1 MAARVIPFAQNLSA
15 KNISITATDALPE
28 GGMLQAT
35 QDAVTFT
42 NNSGYPIDI
51 AFNPPGIFTDITG
64 LSPTPPNNVNTQP
77 APTNGAANYYVTVH
91 NPGGTVVNGPYSIQ
105 AGSGYMT
112 VTVGSNLVCSPDPVA
127 IPVGGRLEMR
137 PAVSGNRYS
146 VSWSN
151 GNPLN
156 ITTVDST
163 PHTATGGAG
172 QFPYAVAQNVAQA
185 TGGGKVVIQ
194 NT

>member
-1 MAARVIPFAQNLSA
+1 MAARVIPYAQNLSA

-28 GGMLQAT
+28 GAMLQTT
-35 QDAVTFT
+35 QNAVTFT

-64 LSPTPPNNVNTQP
+64 LTPTPPNNFNTQP
-77 APTNGAANYYVTVH
+77 APPNGAANYYVTVH

-105 AGSGYMT
+105 AGSGFM
-112 VTVGSNLVCSPDPVA
+112 VVSVGANLNCTPDPVA

-137 PAVSGNRYS
+137 PTIVGRYD

-156 ITTVDST
+156 ITTVDSA

-172 QFPYAVAQNVAQA
+172 QFPYSVTLHLGQA

>member
-15 KNISITATDALPE
+15 KNISITPNDAQPE

-51 AFNPPGIFTDITG
+51 AFTPSGVFTDITG
-64 LSPTPPNNVNTQP
+64 LSPTSPNNVNTQS
-77 APTNGAANYYVTVH
+77 APTNGAANYFVTVH

-105 AGSGYMT
+105 AGSGFM
-112 VTVGSNLVCSPDPVA
+112 VVSVGANLNCTPDPVA
-127 IPVGGRLEMR
+127 IPVGGRLELR
-137 PAVSGNRYS
+137 PTIVGRYD

-172 QFPYAVAQNVAQA
+172 QFPYSVAQHLAQA